1 MFIKLILIE
10 GKEELKIMVNSNLVD
25 YIVDNDNK
33 EKGTCVIMMTNGMK
47 GIVKGSYDDICE
59 QFIGTRKPRYIDYSK
74 VKKQEKKE
82 S

>member
-1 MFIKLILIE
+1 MFVKLILIE
-10 GKEELKIMVNSNLVD
+10 GKKELKVLVNANLVD
-25 YIVDNDNK
+25 YVVDNDEK

-47 GIVKGSYDDICE
+47 SLVKGSYDDICE

-74 VKKQEKKE
+74 AKKQEKKE